1 MKHSRDFD
9 SLSPHNVKENCK
21 KAFDAGDILG
31 IPRVI
36 EPSDMDMLA
45 VPDKLAVMTY
55 LHQLRA
61 HFTGNQLEV
70 QQIGKTTDESNYII
84 GNFHTDKDTD
94 VTMQLFGQEII
105 NLRKSKRMQQ
115 VISKQSKCV

>member
-1 MKHSRDFD
+1 M
-9 SLSPHNVKENCK
+9 KENCK
-21 KAFDAGDILG
+21 RAFDAGDTLG

-55 LHQLRA
+55 LYQLRA
-61 HFTGNQLEV
+61 HFTGHQLEV
-70 QQIGKTTDESNYII
+70 QKIGKTTDESNYVI
-84 GNFHTDKDTD
+84 GRFNTDKDTD

-105 NLRKSKRMQQ
+105 NLRKNKQLQQ
-115 VISKQSKCV
+115 VGFVYFLLIRFFM

>member
-1 MKHSRDFD
+1 MFCSDFD

-21 KAFDAGDILG
+21 KAFDAGDTLG

-55 LHQLRA
+55 LYQLRA
-61 HFTGNQLEV
+61 HFTGHQLEV
-70 QQIGKTTDESNYII
+70 QKIGKTTDESNYVI
-84 GNFHTDKDTD
+84 GRFNTDKDTD

-105 NLRKSKRMQQ
+105 NLRKNKQLQQ
-115 VISKQSKCV
+115 VNIVYM